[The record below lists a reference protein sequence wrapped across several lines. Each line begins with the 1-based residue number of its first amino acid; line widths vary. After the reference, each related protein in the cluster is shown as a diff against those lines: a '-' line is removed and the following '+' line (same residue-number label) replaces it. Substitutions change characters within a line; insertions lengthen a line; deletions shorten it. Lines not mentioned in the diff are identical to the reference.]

1 MKGKKNKLMLG
12 IVAGVIVIAGVLLL
26 INKSKGQQEGLP
38 QVEVVA
44 VTKGDVAQ
52 ELDATGVV
60 ESQLKKTFFSPVN
73 ATIAHMD
80 VSAGDLVKKGQKLI
94 TFNLE
99 DLEKENKK
107 AELNALSEK
116 YDTQNTI
123 NKSNE
128 AASKQASAQA
138 NVDTLEGQVES
149 WKNYVSDL
157 KNRISQVNADAAAA
171 AKQEAV
177 NAAAAVANQQKQL
190 KEQYQKDL
198 TTYQKETLPKYQS
211 ELKKALQKKNDTLS
225 AYNKAD
231 MDYQLAF
238 ETWSANQTAENQL
251 AVNEKDAARS
261 QAQIAMETAEA
272 DYNRLEQNPPAEPQM
287 PSSLDE
293 GAANLEDGSDENV
306 LSDTSA
312 DTSALQAELEDASST
327 LAELQSELASQK
339 AIAEADAGTLTAEER
354 AKMDVTSNLSELEK
368 KSLEEL
374 IAEGRK
380 GIEAEFDGVISEA
393 EVTEGSAVSQGLKM
407 FTLQSTEDVNVNINI
422 SKYDYDKIAEGQK
435 ADISLGGNTYQG
447 TVKKVSR
454 IAVANEK
461 GAPMISAQVHIDN
474 PDDNIFLGVD
484 AKVVVHAAQATQV
497 LVVPNSVINIGKDGS
512 FCYVVEDGVIVKK
525 LVETGLSSDSMTEIK
540 SGLEENDA
548 VILDMGNHMEGD
560 AVEAAG
566 QEAEAQ
572 GDGENAEN

>member
-393 EVTEGSAVSQGLKM
+393 EVTEGSAVSQGLEM